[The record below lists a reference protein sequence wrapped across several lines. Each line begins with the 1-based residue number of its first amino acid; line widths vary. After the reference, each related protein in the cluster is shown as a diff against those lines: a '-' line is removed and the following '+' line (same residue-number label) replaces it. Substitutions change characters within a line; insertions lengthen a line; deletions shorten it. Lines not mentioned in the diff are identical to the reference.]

1 MGNLIINKFHSE
13 ILIRSPKNKDEFE
26 KYLYFRWEVLRKPLE
41 MSFDSNTDGN
51 EEIAEHAVIY
61 HENKIIGCGRLHYE
75 NGVGQIRY
83 MAVDEN
89 YRNLG
94 LGAKILDYLEGIAKE
109 KSLKKIF
116 LNARNNAMNLYIRNG
131 YKPIRK
137 YISPT
142 NIPHTRMEKVL

>member
-1 MGNLIINKFHSE
+1 MGNLINNKFRSE
-13 ILIRSPKNKDEFE
+13 ILIRSPENKDEFE
-26 KYLYFRWEVLRKPLE
+26 KYLYFRWEVLRKPLG

-51 EEIAEHAVIY
+51 EEIAEHAVIFN
-61 HENKIIGCGRLHYE
+61 ENKIIGCGRLHYK
-75 NGVGQIRY
+75 NGIGQIRY

-94 LGAKILDYLEGIAKE
+94 LGAKILDYLEKIAKK

-116 LNARNNAMNLYIRNG
+116 LNARNDAMNLYIRNG
-131 YKPIRK
+131 YKTIQE

>member
-1 MGNLIINKFHSE
+1 MGNLINNKFLSE
-13 ILIRSPKNKDEFE
+13 ILIRSPKNKDEYE
-26 KYLYFRWEVLRKPLE
+26 KYLYFRWEVLRKPLG

-89 YRNLG
+89 YRNFG
-94 LGAKILDYLEGIAKE
+94 LGTKILDYLEGIAKE

-116 LNARNNAMNLYIRNG
+116 LNARNIAMNLYIRNG
-131 YKPIRK
+131 YKPIQK

>member
-1 MGNLIINKFHSE
+1 
-13 ILIRSPKNKDEFE
+13 
-26 KYLYFRWEVLRKPLE
+26 
-41 MSFDSNTDGN
+41 
-51 EEIAEHAVIY
+51 
-61 HENKIIGCGRLHYE
+61 
-75 NGVGQIRY
+75 